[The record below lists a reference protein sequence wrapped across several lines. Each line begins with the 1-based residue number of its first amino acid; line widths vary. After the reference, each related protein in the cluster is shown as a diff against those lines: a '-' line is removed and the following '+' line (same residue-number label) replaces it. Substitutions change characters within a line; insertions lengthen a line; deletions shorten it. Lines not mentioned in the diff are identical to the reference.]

1 MTLHLGTKSFSF
13 FIRPDV
19 FNKTGLISVGF
30 CRNRHTKACMEDHIT
45 LGARSDTL
53 AEFVANEDPTNT
65 CSVDGKTYSAKSIGW
80 GRDENGNPQK
90 ITYSAEEMA
99 ARAKLRAINKA
110 EEEIRR
116 QKLDLEINNAGT
128 NLRDD
133 VVVDTFSTP
142 A

>member
-1 MTLHLGTKSFSF
+1 MS
-13 FIRPDV
+13 
-19 FNKTGLISVGF
+19 
-30 CRNRHTKACMEDHIT
+30 

-90 ITYSAEEMA
+90 ITYSAEEIA

-110 EEEIRR
+110 EEELRR
-116 QKLDLEINNAGT
+116 QKLDLEINNAESE
-128 NLRDD
+128 D
-133 VVVDTFSTP
+133 VVDVQAT

>member
-1 MTLHLGTKSFSF
+1 MTLHLGTKAFSF

-45 LGARSDTL
+45 LGARSDTI
-53 AEFVANEDPTNT
+53 AEFVANDDSTNT

-80 GRDENGNPQK
+80 GRDEDGKQQK
-90 ITYSAEEMA
+90 ITYSAEEIA

-110 EEEIRR
+110 EEDLRR
-116 QKLDLEINNAGT
+116 QKLDLEINNAESE
-128 NLRDD
+128 N
-133 VVVDTFSTP
+133 VVDVQAT